1 MLRQPLEDG
10 TVRISRVSAA
20 VEYPCSI
27 MLVCAMN
34 PCKCGFYGHPTKA
47 CRCSPK
53 DIDRYIGRVSGPL
66 LDRIDIQVEV
76 PAVSFADM
84 SQREKGEASDAI
96 RRRVCAAREI
106 QVKRYAGTG
115 IACNA
120 RLYGD
125 LLRDCCKLD
134 EDASLLLK
142 RIFETLALS
151 ARGYDRILKVARTIA
166 DLKAHAD
173 ITAADIAEAAQ
184 YRALDKKYFHSHV

>member
-10 TVRISRVSAA
+10 TVHISRVAAA

-47 CRCSPK
+47 CRCSQK

-76 PAVSFADM
+76 PAVSFDDM
-84 SQREKGEASDAI
+84 AQREKGEASDAI

-106 QVKRYAGTG
+106 QIKRYAGTG
-115 IACNA
+115 ITSNA

-125 LLRDCCKLD
+125 MLRDCCKLD
-134 EDASLLLK
+134 GEATRLLK
-142 RIFETLALS
+142 KIFETLALS
-151 ARGYDRILKVARTIA
+151 ARGYDRILKVARTVA
-166 DLKAHAD
+166 DLKAHQD
-173 ITAADIAEAAQ
+173 ITAADVAEAAQ
-184 YRALDKKYFHSHV
+184 YRALDKKYFHARV